1 MTVTYPVIEGGVL
14 QERSPIVG
22 TPDDASQ
29 AAHVLR
35 RVVRQVEDMVGHVAQ
50 ASGTLGAMRGVS
62 LATLRTRLD
71 GRVVPAARAFTHS
84 VAAGAQAFG
93 TYSSKIEGI
102 HRAARA
108 VVATVESDLHLII
121 AASRRLEAACAGLEV
136 NSSCVPDAWHEPP
149 SVCPPA
155 SSVGAMRGGSELD
168 DPAAAMQRAARRA
181 ARAQAETDWVGAAQ
195 VWVGALE
202 RISAEQRMWRALV
215 EDRRAAEYALVNA
228 LDHTD
233 LGELI
238 RFSGGAVQSGMFTAV
253 LGGAEQSQDFAEDS
267 SLQEILSGELSEP
280 EVAAAWKSIR
290 ESRRYGKDDVRGL
303 PLEVLAVLARTNGV
317 PAWVQDIAG
326 RAVLERALTDPA
338 AGYEL
343 VYGSRHGDPLALTEF
358 IRHIEGLNEALISA
372 EGKVGRARP
381 KATKIQLVNLG
392 VHDGALTAGIS
403 LGDLDRASHVG
414 VNYAGMGSSVAGI
427 GNGVDGVA
435 EIFKEAQRGF
445 PGGSYAVVM
454 VIGYR
459 APSFWGVGSMTR
471 ATGAAENI
479 ASFLDGIQASRG
491 TRHAPLEQFAVFAH
505 SYGSTAVAE
514 ALQHS
519 SLDFKVDNVVTYGSA
534 GFAADTTSEDL
545 RHGIK
550 DTGRLYATQ
559 AQKDSLA
566 QVPIKA
572 QEGTDFY
579 LSDRIDPRQIGAV
592 EFSAEGGN
600 GEKQT
605 NVHDM
610 FVPEFDE
617 NGAPSDEVGYLSPGT
632 SSVREAA
639 SVLATGK
646 SRNVL

>member
-1 MTVTYPVIEGGVL
+1 M
-14 QERSPIVG
+14 
-22 TPDDASQ
+22 
-29 AAHVLR
+29 
-35 RVVRQVEDMVGHVAQ
+35 RQVEDMVGHAVQ
-50 ASGTLGAMRGVS
+50 ASGTLGAMQGVS
-62 LATLRTRLD
+62 LTTLRTRLD

-84 VAAGAQAFG
+84 VAAGAQAFA
-93 TYSSKIEGI
+93 TYGSEIEGI

-121 AASRRLEAACAGLEV
+121 AASHRLEAACAVLGV
-136 NSSCVPDAWHEPP
+136 GSCCVPDVWHAPP
-149 SVCPPA
+149 SLCPP
-155 SSVGAMRGGSELD
+155 VGPVGSRYDGSESG
-168 DPAAAMQRAARRA
+168 DPAAAMRRAVRRA
-181 ARAQAETDWVGAAQ
+181 ARAQAETDWVSAAQ

-228 LDHTD
+228 LDLTD

-238 RFSGGAVQSGMFTAV
+238 RFSGGAVQSGIFTAV
-253 LGGAEQSQDFAEDS
+253 LGGAAQPQNFAEDS
-267 SLQEILSGELSEP
+267 NLQRILSGALSEA

-290 ESRRYGKDDVRGL
+290 ESGRYGKGDVQCL
-303 PLEVLAVLARTNGV
+303 PLEVLAVLARTNGI
-317 PAWVQDIAG
+317 PACVQDIAG

-338 AGYEL
+338 AGYER
-343 VYGSRHGDPLALTEF
+343 VYGSRPGDPLALTEF
-358 IRHIEGLNEALISA
+358 MRHIDGLNKALIDA
-372 EGKVGRARP
+372 EGRVGGELP

-403 LGDLDRASHVG
+403 LGNLDRASHVG

-459 APSFWGVGSMTR
+459 APSLWGVGSMMR

-491 TRHAPLEQFAVFAH
+491 TRYPPLEQLAVFAH
-505 SYGSTAVAE
+505 SYGSTAIAE
-514 ALQHS
+514 ALQHG
-519 SLDFKVDNVVTYGSA
+519 SLNFKVDNVVTYGSA
-534 GFAADTTSEDL
+534 GFAADTTYEDL

-559 AQKDSLA
+559 ARKDSLA

-592 EFSAEGGN
+592 ELSAEGGK
-600 GEKQT
+600 GEKET

-610 FVPEFDE
+610 FVPEIDE
-617 NGAPSDEVGYLSPGT
+617 NGAPSDKVGYLSPGT
-632 SSVREAA
+632 SSVREIA
-639 SVLATGK
+639 SILATGK
-646 SRNVL
+646 LRSST